1 MKTNIRLRSKQY
13 PLGIDPSKLP
23 TGLYWNS
30 RDKFWYISYWD
41 DKKRRTRR
49 VLGKEASM
57 QDLWEVM
64 REPDLATDSFQW
76 MWEQFQLSLK
86 WQDFLSSS
94 SHKSYK
100 NTVRLISNIPTSVHG
115 LMMNESNRHG
125 WETHT
130 VQKAINKIARGSG
143 ITSSHRAKQNLNA
156 MFKWGLQEGYVSKNP
171 VSAVGLLPLN
181 PKQRLPTRLLCATLT
196 GFAIDR
202 SKRKPHTKGSCPS
215 SIWKSLEIAY
225 LNRLRGIE
233 VRHLTD
239 AHVLEEGLLCQ
250 RVKGSNT
257 NITLWDDRLRLV
269 VKQCIAD
276 RDALWAKKKR
286 PYPMRP
292 EQRFLVVNNSGEP
305 LTGDGWQ
312 SIWRSFLTNAIED
325 SLMTKEEWFGLHDIK
340 RRGTTDTEGTAEDK
354 LEATGHKSRQMLEIY
369 DKSIARV
376 KTPK

>member
-1 MKTNIRLRSKQY
+1 MKTNKRSQTKQY
-13 PLGIDPSKLP
+13 PLGIDSSKLP
-23 TGLYWNS
+23 TGC
-30 RDKFWYISYWD
+30 YWD
-41 DKKRRTRR
+41 SQRKYWYTRFFEGGKHKKFI
-49 VLGKEASM
+49 LGKENLSM
-57 QDLWEVM
+57 SDLWDAME
-64 REPDLATDSFQW
+64 EPDLDKASFQW
-76 MWEQFQLSLK
+76 MWEQFLESRK
-86 WQDFLSSS
+86 WKDLGPD
-94 SHKSYK
+94 SHKSYR
-100 NTVRLISNIPTSVHG
+100 NTVRIIKTIKT
-115 LMMNESNRHG
+115 NR
-125 WETHT
+125 
-130 VQKAINKIARGSG
+130 SG
-143 ITSSHRAKQNLNA
+143 IMLNATDRHRWTTQTMQESIDYIADNIGDTTSHRAKENLSALFN
-156 MFKWGLQEGYVSKNP
+156 WGLRKGHVKSNP
-171 VSAVGLLPLN
+171 VSAVELN
-181 PKQRLPTRLLCATLT
+181 SLKPKQRLPTRLLLATLT

-202 SKRKPHTKGSCPS
+202 SKRKPHTKGSSPS
-215 SIWKSLEIAY
+215 SIWKSLELAY

-312 SIWRSFLTNAIED
+312 SIWRSFLTSAIED
-325 SLMTKEEWFGLHDIK
+325 SLMTEEEWFGLHDIK

-354 LEATGHKSRQMLEIY
+354 LAATGHKSRRMLEIY

-376 KTPK
+376 KAPK